1 MGFLL
6 GYLAEQEKQ
15 LRAETAVIAG
25 IVGKARAENG
35 LKAVLRVVFDDLL
48 RIFGAHQALL
58 AVQDMRSGRAFLWE
72 AGREGEP
79 EEIRLSS
86 SELEFTRLGTYL
98 FAARADV
105 WYAARSDRA
114 RGAEGTDSLA
124 VDHKGRR
131 LRNESCPLPEDFL
144 AVHAFRSLRAV
155 SIRLGNEW
163 SGRVF
168 LLDPGPGARRKT
180 EMRFL
185 QTLVAQISPA
195 IYSVYLLSRLRSHA
209 EAMER
214 PRVARELHDGI
225 IQSLIAVEMQVQ
237 VLRRQAAD
245 GSTPIDDELARLQNI
260 LHEEILNLR
269 ELMEQMK
276 PLEMNAAELPDF
288 LGDSVNKFQ
297 RETGISARFVP
308 EFEEVA
314 LAPRVCREVAR
325 IVQEALVNVRKHS
338 GARNVL
344 LRFTS
349 ENGNWNLV
357 IDDDGCGFPFSG
369 RLSQAELDSTRKG
382 PMVIKERV
390 RSIGG
395 ELTVEAIPGRG
406 ARLEITLVL

>member
-1 MGFLL
+1 
-6 GYLAEQEKQ
+6 
-15 LRAETAVIAG
+15 
-25 IVGKARAENG
+25 
-35 LKAVLRVVFDDLL
+35 
-48 RIFGAHQALL
+48 
-58 AVQDMRSGRAFLWE
+58 
-72 AGREGEP
+72 
-79 EEIRLSS
+79 
-86 SELEFTRLGTYL
+86 
-98 FAARADV
+98 
-105 WYAARSDRA
+105 
-114 RGAEGTDSLA
+114 